1 MHEPVRCHPVWARR
15 YISIAQNEILSNGH
29 HSVVL
34 PRDINI
40 LYELSRIDEPGLKIA
55 FAEGWIT
62 PYIKRKD
69 IKDKR
74 TGKIIKEG
82 AVELSQAVGTA
93 YNKSCVF

>member
-1 MHEPVRCHPVWARR
+1 MHEPVKCHPNWARR
-15 YISIAQNEILSNGH
+15 YISIAQNETLSNAH

-69 IKDKR
+69 IKDKC
-74 TGKIIKEG
+74 
-82 AVELSQAVGTA
+82 VV
-93 YNKSCVF
+93 KSLRKTL